1 MIRTGSKHHH
11 TIAELNFTWKGL
23 QGKCMLQKS
32 TLCPEGAQDRTE
44 TEMPT
49 EGCGCGG
56 EEKSAWTEW

>member
-1 MIRTGSKHHH
+1 
-11 TIAELNFTWKGL
+11 
-23 QGKCMLQKS
+23 MLQKS